1 MASDY
6 EILGVSPCASA
17 GEVRA
22 AYRRLVR
29 RWHPD
34 RFMPG
39 PERDWAGERMAQI
52 NRAYQACVRRAR
64 AQRGDD
70 EERLVRAQRL
80 IDDGQL
86 VGAREVLM
94 EISTRRAEWNY
105 LFGLMLFHRQEY
117 KKALIYLSV
126 AAHQQP
132 ENEKYARMEQMAR
145 QTQAAR
151 RTWPGRFARQ
161 GGGN

>member
-52 NRAYQACVRRAR
+52 NRAYQACVRRRGRSAATTRSGSCAR
-64 AQRGDD
+64 KG
-70 EERLVRAQRL
+70 
-80 IDDGQL
+80 
-86 VGAREVLM
+86 
-94 EISTRRAEWNY
+94 
-105 LFGLMLFHRQEY
+105 
-117 KKALIYLSV
+117 
-126 AAHQQP
+126 
-132 ENEKYARMEQMAR
+132 
-145 QTQAAR
+145 
-151 RTWPGRFARQ
+151 
-161 GGGN
+161 